1 MLKNL
6 LLFIIIC
13 LLLIVFYLNKNEY
26 FTSDTRS
33 ASTITIASYDTQ
45 LKNLEDSYTQF
56 AENISSLS
64 GKNDSSLNNIS
75 SLNNVNNIKTNLDLP
90 VITKLFT
97 EVSNNINSMY
107 LYSNFKDPTNQN
119 IVSK

>member
-26 FTSDTRS
+26 FTSDNS
-33 ASTITIASYDTQ
+33 SSSTITIASYNTQ
-45 LKNLEDSYTQF
+45 LNNLEDSYNKF
-56 AENISSLS
+56 AKNISSLS

-107 LYSNFKDPTNQN
+107 LHSTIKDPTNQN
-119 IVSK
+119 IV